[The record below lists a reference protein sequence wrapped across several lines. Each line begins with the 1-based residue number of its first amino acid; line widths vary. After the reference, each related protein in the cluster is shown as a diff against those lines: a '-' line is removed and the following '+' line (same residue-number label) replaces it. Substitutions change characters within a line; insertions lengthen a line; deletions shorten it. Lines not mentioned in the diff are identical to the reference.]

1 MIFTRVWFDDE
12 ETFKLKKE
20 KYVQPDFDFIYIPH
34 SFIDFKDPIKKWF
47 FPNFFAIQF
56 FIFIFNQVTRW

>member
-20 KYVQPDFDFIYIPH
+20 KNVYRDFDFIYIPH
-34 SFIDFKDPIKKWF
+34 SFIDFKDPIKK
-47 FPNFFAIQF
+47 
-56 FIFIFNQVTRW
+56 